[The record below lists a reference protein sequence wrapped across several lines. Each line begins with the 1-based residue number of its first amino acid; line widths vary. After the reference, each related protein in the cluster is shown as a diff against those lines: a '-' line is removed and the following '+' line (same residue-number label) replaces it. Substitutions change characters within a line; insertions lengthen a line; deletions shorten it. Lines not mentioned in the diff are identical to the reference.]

1 MISGTPSLNIGILTS
16 QPLHCLYHATPKI
29 VCRCTTKG
37 ISWPSDDGC
46 ISTSLLIFFTFFL
59 LILGILTAVLL
70 YWAFSCPMLYPIGL
84 IFNFII
90 TRRAPITFLNY
101 IISC

>member
-16 QPLHCLYHATPKI
+16 QPLHCLCHPIPKI
-29 VCRCTTKG
+29 VCRCPTKG
-37 ISWPSDDGC
+37 ISRLCNDRC
-46 ISTSLLIFFTFFL
+46 ITTCLIIILTFFL
-59 LILGILTAVLL
+59 LILSILTAFLL
-70 YWAFSCPMLYPIGL
+70 HWAFPSSLLYPISL

-90 TRRAPITFLNY
+90 TRRAPNTFLNY